1 MGETKRGLIA
11 CAVVSPR
18 AGRSGISGTKAAPE
32 PHLTQEIRV
41 EFDSQHKLPSGLNP
55 IPAADS
61 KTGPL
66 DLQESASGIL
76 APLAPEGGDA
86 GVEFAICIEN
96 LTKVYGAKAAVDNLT
111 LRVPNGSFF
120 GFLGP
125 NGAGKTTTIKI
136 LMGLAQATSGR
147 VEMLGQSMDI
157 HSFELRKKI
166 GVVLDDSLLF
176 DRLTGQE
183 YLQFVGRIYGL
194 ERDVVEHRVKELLE
208 LFELTP
214 SRHKVIAEYSKG
226 MKKRIAMGAALIH
239 RPVLFLMDEPF
250 EGVDAVGARLMKEIL
265 LDRVRQGC
273 TVFLTSHVL
282 EVVERLCERLAIID
296 EGKLVLE
303 GTMEELR
310 AGGSAVETLEEIF
323 VRTVG
328 GEGSPDRLEWL

>member
-1 MGETKRGLIA
+1 MNLETHDQPAPLGDPTAGSLSFPEQDVPA
-11 CAVVSPR
+11 SPER
-18 AGRSGISGTKAAPE
+18 RS
-32 PHLTQEIRV
+32 
-41 EFDSQHKLPSGLNP
+41 
-55 IPAADS
+55 
-61 KTGPL
+61 
-66 DLQESASGIL
+66 LQDSASQIL
-76 APLAPEGGDA
+76 APLSSAESDA
-86 GVEFAICIEN
+86 GVDYAIRIEN
-96 LTKVYGAKAAVDNLT
+96 LTKVYGTKAAVDNLT
-111 LRVPNGSFF
+111 LRVPKGSFF

-136 LMGLAQATSGR
+136 LMGLAQATSGH
-147 VEMLGQSMDI
+147 VEMLGRQMDI
-157 HSFELRKKI
+157 HSFDVRQKI

-194 ERDVVEHRVKELLE
+194 ERGVVEQRVKELLE

-239 RPVLFLMDEPF
+239 RPSLFLMDEPF

-282 EVVERLCERLAIID
+282 EVVERLCERLAIIH

-310 AGGSAVETLEEIF
+310 AGGSAHDTLEEIF

-328 GEGSPDRLEWL
+328 GEALPERLDWL